1 MTSNTEQLLGK
12 FIRVKV
18 TRPVG
23 SVFSNGRNCDTNYG
37 EIQQGMPGALKPLG
51 VFVMGVRHPVRQFNG
66 RVIAVITAADGQV
79 YAVTAPRN
87 HRYIVWQIRRAVHFA
102 FEEDFDIVCLYERSC
117 GAVVFN
123 HSDDG
128 LRYLL
133 IKNRRS
139 SNWGFPKGHMED
151 RESAEAT
158 ARREVLEE
166 TGLRVRLLPGFA
178 CHAEYTMAVRV
189 EKSVTIFLA
198 QANDRRTTIQQAEI
212 EDYLWLS
219 YDNALLRLKFAND
232 RNILRKAHAY
242 LMKNN

>member
-1 MTSNTEQLLGK
+1 MTSNMEQLLGK

-23 SVFSNGRNCDTNYG
+23 SVFSNGRTCDTNFG
-37 EIQQGMPGALKPLG
+37 EIQQSMPGALKPHG

-66 RVIAVITAADGQV
+66 RVIAVITAADGHI

-87 HRYIVWQIRRAVHFA
+87 HRYIVWQIRRAVRFA
-102 FEEDFDIVCLYERSC
+102 FDGEDFEITCLYERSC

-166 TGLRVRLLPGFA
+166 TGLHVRLLPGFA
-178 CHAEYTMAVRV
+178 CHAEYTMAARV

-198 QANDRRTTIQQAEI
+198 QAGDRRTTIQQAEI

-232 RNILRKAHAY
+232 RNILRKAHAH
-242 LMKNN
+242 LMKQ